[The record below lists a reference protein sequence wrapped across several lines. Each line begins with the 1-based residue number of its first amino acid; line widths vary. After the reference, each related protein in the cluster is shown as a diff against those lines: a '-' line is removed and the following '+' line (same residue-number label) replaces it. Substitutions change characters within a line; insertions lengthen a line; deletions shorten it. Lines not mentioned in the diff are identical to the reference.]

1 MKTLLL
7 ILFLFVSM
15 YSYSQERLDN
25 TESVVITVV
34 MKPIIVIPDF
44 IERGE
49 DFQIS
54 LISGLSPID
63 LKWKY
68 DGVFIDTPDDLVL
81 NFSEPGVYIP
91 YVFNK
96 ELKAYKIE
104 IF

>member
-63 LKWKY
+63 LKWKH

-81 NFSEPGVYIP
+81 IFSELGVYIP

-96 ELKAYKIE
+96 ELKSYKIE